1 MNLFIK
7 VFTQFILLVFSHI
20 AYAQE
25 LKDSIGNA
33 SYYADKFNG
42 RKTASGEKFDNDKLT
57 AAHRTLPFN
66 TLLLVTNPKNGK
78 EVVVKVNDRGP
89 YSKNRIVDLSKA
101 AASELDMVKSGVAK
115 VHLRIVDSSY
125 FQNKPLD
132 SLPKAI
138 ALQETQT
145 DSLNTAQDT
154 PISIEKKWFY
164 GVQVGSFREME
175 NVEKTRQMISSLT
188 TDEIFVFTYI
198 KEDVA
203 LHQII
208 VGNYTNS
215 KKASILKKKLAHTFK
230 DAFVT
235 HYQN

>member
-7 VFTQFILLVFSHI
+7 VFTIFILLVFSHI

-101 AASELDMVKSGVAK
+101 AAGELGIVKSGVAK

-125 FQNKPLD
+125 FQNKLLD
-132 SLPKAI
+132 SIPKAI
-138 ALQETQT
+138 AFQETQT
-145 DSLNTAQDT
+145 DSLITAQDT

-188 TDEIFVFTYI
+188 TDEIAIRLTSYQLGMIKWLLHVTY
-198 KEDVA
+198 
-203 LHQII
+203 
-208 VGNYTNS
+208 
-215 KKASILKKKLAHTFK
+215 KK
-230 DAFVT
+230 
-235 HYQN
+235 Q